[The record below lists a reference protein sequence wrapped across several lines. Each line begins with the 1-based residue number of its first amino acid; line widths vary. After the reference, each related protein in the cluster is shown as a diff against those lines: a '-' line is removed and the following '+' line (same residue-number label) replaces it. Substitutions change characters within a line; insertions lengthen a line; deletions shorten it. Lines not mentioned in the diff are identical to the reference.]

1 MANRAKGTGTIIHD
15 RKRNRWIFQF
25 WQTMSDGKKHRRA
38 VAAKTRAALE
48 QRIAKLDIT
57 VAPDITL
64 REWMQKWLA
73 VYVDNVVKDNTIVY
87 YRRMLAYVPVE
98 MQKRPLATLT
108 PLMCQSM
115 LMDLLDHGR
124 QNGGPLSTS
133 TVRSIRSTLITCLD
147 SAKEAELLKTNPVKA
162 TKPPRLIRKE
172 KVFLSPEQAQ
182 RLLAIAEKGSY
193 YVDKTTADSGQLYL
207 LRCYAVLIRLALVTG
222 MRRGEL
228 LGLTWPCIGTDTISI
243 RYQEQYSSNKGY
255 YLGTPK
261 TRTSIR
267 TISLDHST
275 MKLLNDWRYYQRA
288 YAEQL
293 GNQFQNPHRLVLTNA
308 FGTFVHPDNFRCRH
322 WAAMCRAADLPK
334 GCTLHS
340 LRHTAATLMLQAGVD
355 IKTCA
360 QCLGHANATMLL
372 KVYAHVL
379 NENDAKAADKL
390 ADLVTSPKNKKSPG
404 CAATP
409 PDDSNRDNNV

>member
-1 MANRAKGTGTIIHD
+1 MAKRANGTGSIIHD
-15 RKRNRWIFQF
+15 KRRNRWVYQYQQLDIHGQ
-25 WQTMSDGKKHRRA
+25 KHRRA
-38 VAAKTRAALE
+38 ITAKTRAALE

-193 YVDKTTADSGQLYL
+193 YVDKTTADPGQLYL

-275 MKLLNDWRYYQRA
+275 MKVLNDWRYYQRA

-360 QCLGHANATMLL
+360 QRLGHANATMLL

-390 ADLVTSPKNKKSPG
+390 ADLVTGPNNQKSD
-404 CAATP
+404 CAGTQS
-409 PDDSNRDNNV
+409 DK

>member
-15 RKRNRWIFQF
+15 RKRSRWIFQY
-25 WQTMSDGKKHRRA
+25 WQVMADGKKHRRA
-38 VAAKTRAALE
+38 LSAKTRAALE

-64 REWMQKWLA
+64 REWIQKWLA

-87 YRRMLAYVPVE
+87 YRRMLAYVPKG

-124 QNGGPLSTS
+124 QNGRPLSTS

-147 SAKEAELLKTNPVKA
+147 SARDAGLLKNNPAKA

-172 KVFLSPEQAQ
+172 KVFLSPAQAQ

-193 YVDKTTADSGQLYL
+193 YVDKTTADPGQLYL

-228 LGLTWPCIGTDTISI
+228 LGLTWPCVGTDTISI
-243 RYQEQYSSNKGY
+243 RYQEQYSPKKGY

-261 TRTSIR
+261 TQTSIR
-267 TISLDHST
+267 TISLDCT
-275 MKLLNDWRYYQRA
+275 TLKVLNDWRYYQQA

-293 GNQFQNPHRLVLTNA
+293 GNQFQNPNRLVLTNA

-322 WAAMCRAADLPK
+322 WAAMCKAADLPT

-360 QCLGHANATMLL
+360 QRLGHANATMLL

-379 NENDAKAADKL
+379 SENDAKAADTL
-390 ADLVTSPKNKKSPG
+390 AGLITNSGNKKSD
-404 CAATP
+404 CAATQSDS
-409 PDDSNRDNNV
+409 DDSD

>member
-15 RKRNRWIFQF
+15 RKRSRWIFQY
-25 WQTMSDGKKHRRA
+25 WQVMADGKKHRRA
-38 VAAKTRAALE
+38 LSAKTRAALE

-64 REWMQKWLA
+64 REWIQKWLA

-87 YRRMLAYVPVE
+87 YRRMLAYVPKG

-124 QNGGPLSTS
+124 QNGRPLSTS

-147 SAKEAELLKTNPVKA
+147 SARDAGLLKNNPAKV

-172 KVFLSPEQAQ
+172 KVFLSPAQAQ

-193 YVDKTTADSGQLYL
+193 YVDKTTADPGQLYL

-228 LGLTWPCIGTDTISI
+228 LGLTWPCVGTDTISI
-243 RYQEQYSSNKGY
+243 RYQEQYSPKKGY

-261 TRTSIR
+261 TQTSIR
-267 TISLDHST
+267 TISLDCT
-275 MKLLNDWRYYQRA
+275 TLKVLNDWRYYQQA

-293 GNQFQNPHRLVLTNA
+293 GNQFRNPNRLVLTNA

-322 WAAMCRAADLPK
+322 WAAMCKAADLPT

-360 QCLGHANATMLL
+360 QRLGHANATMLL

-379 NENDAKAADKL
+379 SENDAKAADTL
-390 ADLVTSPKNKKSPG
+390 AGLITNSGNKKSD
-404 CAATP
+404 CAATQSDS
-409 PDDSNRDNNV
+409 DDSD

>member
-64 REWMQKWLA
+64 REWIQKWLA
-73 VYVDNVVKDNTIVY
+73 VYVDNVVKDNTIDY

-147 SAKEAELLKTNPVKA
+147 SAKDAGLLKTNPVKA

-172 KVFLSPEQAQ
+172 KVFLSPAQAQ
-182 RLLAIAEKGSY
+182 RLLAVAEKGTY
-193 YVDKTTADSGQLYL
+193 YIDKTTADPGQLYL

-228 LGLTWPCIGTDTISI
+228 LGLTWPCVGTDTLSI

-261 TRTSIR
+261 TQTSIR
-267 TISLDHST
+267 TISLDHTT
-275 MKLLNDWRYYQRA
+275 MQVLNDWRHYQQA
-288 YAEQL
+288 YASLL
-293 GNQFQNPHRLVLTNA
+293 GNQFRNPNRLVLTNA
-308 FGTFVHPDNFRCRH
+308 FGAFVHPDNFRCRH
-322 WAAMCRAADLPK
+322 WAAMCKAADLPT

-360 QCLGHANATMLL
+360 QRLGHANATMLL

-379 NENDAKAADKL
+379 SENDAKAADTL
-390 ADLVTSPKNKKSPG
+390 AGLITNSGNKKSD
-404 CAATP
+404 CAATQSDS
-409 PDDSNRDNNV
+409 DDSD

>member
-1 MANRAKGTGTIIHD
+1 MAKRANGTGSIIHD
-15 RKRNRWIFQF
+15 KRRNRWVYQYQQLDIHGQ
-25 WQTMSDGKKHRRA
+25 KHRRA
-38 VAAKTRAALE
+38 ITAKTRAALE

-64 REWMQKWLA
+64 REWIQKWLA
-73 VYVDNVVKDNTIVY
+73 VYVDNVVKDNTIDY

-147 SAKEAELLKTNPVKA
+147 SAREAGLIKNNPAKA

-172 KVFLSPEQAQ
+172 KVFLSPAQAQ
-182 RLLAIAEKGSY
+182 RLLAVAEKGSY
-193 YVDKTTADSGQLYL
+193 YVDKTTADPGQLYL
-207 LRCYAVLIRLALVTG
+207 LRCYAVLVRLALVTG

-228 LGLTWPCIGTDTISI
+228 LGLTWPCVGTDTISI
-243 RYQEQYSSNKGY
+243 RHQEQYSPKKGY

-261 TRTSIR
+261 TQTSIR
-267 TISLDHST
+267 TISLDHTT
-275 MKLLNDWRYYQRA
+275 MQVLNDWHQYQKA
-288 YAEQL
+288 YAKLL
-293 GNQFQNPHRLVLTNA
+293 GNQFRNPNRLVLTNA
-308 FGTFVHPDNFRCRH
+308 FGAFVHPDNFRCRH
-322 WAAMCRAADLPK
+322 WAAMCKAADLPK

-360 QCLGHANATMLL
+360 QRLGHANATMLL

-379 NENDAKAADKL
+379 SENDAKAADTL
-390 ADLVTSPKNKKSPG
+390 AGLITNSGNKKSD
-404 CAATP
+404 CAATQSDS
-409 PDDSNRDNNV
+409 DDSD

>member
-15 RKRNRWIFQF
+15 RKRSRWIFQY
-25 WQTMSDGKKHRRA
+25 WQVMADGKKHRRA
-38 VAAKTRAALE
+38 LSAKTRAALE

-64 REWMQKWLA
+64 GEWIQKWLA
-73 VYVDNVVKDNTIVY
+73 VYVDNVVKDNTIDY

-147 SAKEAELLKTNPVKA
+147 AAKEAGLIKNNPAKA

-172 KVFLSPEQAQ
+172 KVFLSPAQAQ
-182 RLLAIAEKGSY
+182 RLLAVAEKGSY
-193 YVDKTTADSGQLYL
+193 YVDKTTADPGQLYL
-207 LRCYAVLIRLALVTG
+207 LKCYAVLIRLALVTG

-228 LGLTWPCIGTDTISI
+228 LGLTWPCVETDTLSI
-243 RYQEQYSSNKGY
+243 RYQEQYSPNKGY

-261 TRTSIR
+261 TQTSIR
-267 TISLDHST
+267 TISLDHTT
-275 MKLLNDWRYYQRA
+275 MQVLNDWHHYQIA
-288 YAEQL
+288 YASLL

-322 WAAMCRAADLPK
+322 WAAMCKAADLPK

-340 LRHTAATLMLQAGVD
+340 LRHTAATSMLQAGVD

-360 QCLGHANATMLL
+360 QRLGHSNATMLL

-379 NENDAKAADKL
+379 SENDAKAADTL
-390 ADLVTSPKNKKSPG
+390 AGLITGPDNKKSD
-404 CAATP
+404 CAGTQS
-409 PDDSNRDNNV
+409 DFGDSD

>member
-1 MANRAKGTGTIIHD
+1 MAKRANGTGSIIHD
-15 RKRNRWIFQF
+15 KRRNRWVYQYQQLDIHGQ
-25 WQTMSDGKKHRRA
+25 KHRRA
-38 VAAKTRAALE
+38 IVAKTRATLE

-64 REWMQKWLA
+64 REWIQKWLA
-73 VYVDNVVKDNTIVY
+73 VYVDNVVKDNTIDY

-124 QNGGPLSTS
+124 QNDGPLSTS

-147 SAKEAELLKTNPVKA
+147 AAKDAGLIKNNPAKA

-172 KVFLSPEQAQ
+172 KVFLSPAQAQ
-182 RLLAIAEKGSY
+182 RLLAVAEKGSY
-193 YVDKTTADSGQLYL
+193 YIDKTTADPGQLYL
-207 LRCYAVLIRLALVTG
+207 LQCYAVLIRLALVTG

-228 LGLTWPCIGTDTISI
+228 LGLTWPCVGTDTLSI
-243 RYQEQYSSNKGY
+243 RYQEQYSADKGY

-275 MKLLNDWRYYQRA
+275 MKVLNDWRYYQQA

-293 GNQFQNPHRLVLTNA
+293 GNQFRNPNRLVLTNA

-322 WAAMCRAADLPK
+322 WAAMCKAADLPT

-360 QCLGHANATMLL
+360 QRLGHANATMLL

-379 NENDAKAADKL
+379 SENDAKAADTL
-390 ADLVTSPKNKKSPG
+390 AGLITDSGNKKSD
-404 CAATP
+404 CAATQS
-409 PDDSNRDNNV
+409 DKWNND

>member
-1 MANRAKGTGTIIHD
+1 MAKRANGTGSIIHD
-15 RKRNRWIFQF
+15 KRRNRWVYQYQQLDIHGQ
-25 WQTMSDGKKHRRA
+25 KHRRA
-38 VAAKTRAALE
+38 ITAKTRATLE

-64 REWMQKWLA
+64 REWIQKWLA

-87 YRRMLAYVPVE
+87 YRRMLAYIPTG

-172 KVFLSPEQAQ
+172 KVFLSPAQAQ
-182 RLLAIAEKGSY
+182 RLLAVAEKGSY
-193 YVDKTTADSGQLYL
+193 YVDKTTADPGQLYL
-207 LRCYAVLIRLALVTG
+207 LRCYAVLVRLALVTG

-228 LGLTWPCIGTDTISI
+228 LGLTWPCVGTDTLSI
-243 RYQEQYSSNKGY
+243 RYQEQYSSDKGY

-261 TRTSIR
+261 TQTSIR
-267 TISLDHST
+267 TISLDYMT
-275 MKLLNDWRYYQRA
+275 MKVLNDWHQYQKA
-288 YAEQL
+288 YASML
-293 GNQFQNPHRLVLTNA
+293 GNQFRNPNRLVLTNA

-360 QCLGHANATMLL
+360 QRLGHANATMLL

-379 NENDAKAADKL
+379 SENDAKAADTL
-390 ADLVTSPKNKKSPG
+390 AGLITNSGNKKSD
-404 CAATP
+404 CAATQSDS
-409 PDDSNRDNNV
+409 DDSD

>member
-15 RKRNRWIFQF
+15 RKRSRWIFQY
-25 WQTMSDGKKHRRA
+25 WQVMADGKKHRRA
-38 VAAKTRAALE
+38 LSAKTRAALE

-57 VAPDITL
+57 VDPNITL
-64 REWMQKWLA
+64 GEWIQKWLA

-87 YRRMLAYVPVE
+87 YRRMLAYIPTE

-124 QNGGPLSTS
+124 QNGGPLATS

-147 SAKEAELLKTNPVKA
+147 SARDAGFLKNNPAKA

-172 KVFLSPEQAQ
+172 KVFLSPAQAQ
-182 RLLAIAEKGSY
+182 RLLAVAEKGTY
-193 YVDKTTADSGQLYL
+193 YIDKTTADPGQLYL

-243 RYQEQYSSNKGY
+243 RYQEQYSPNKGY

-261 TRTSIR
+261 TQTSIR
-267 TISLDHST
+267 TISLDYTT
-275 MKLLNDWRYYQRA
+275 MQVLNGWHNYQKA
-288 YAEQL
+288 YASML
-293 GNQFQNPHRLVLTNA
+293 GNQFQNPNRLVLTNA

-322 WAAMCRAADLPK
+322 WAAMCKAADLPK

-360 QCLGHANATMLL
+360 QRLGHANATMLL

-379 NENDAKAADKL
+379 DENDAKAANKL
-390 ADLVTSPKNKKSPG
+390 ADLVTGPKNKKSD
-404 CAATP
+404 CAGTQS
-409 PDDSNRDNNV
+409 DK

>member
-15 RKRNRWIFQF
+15 KKRNRWIFQF

-38 VAAKTRAALE
+38 IAAKTRATLE

-64 REWMQKWLA
+64 REWIQKWLA

-87 YRRMLAYVPVE
+87 YRRMLAYVPKG

-147 SAKEAELLKTNPVKA
+147 AAKEAGLLTTNPAKA

-172 KVFLSPEQAQ
+172 KVFLSPAQAQ
-182 RLLAIAEKGSY
+182 RLLAVAEKGKY
-193 YVDKTTADSGQLYL
+193 YINKTTADPGQLYL

-228 LGLTWPCIGTDTISI
+228 LGLTWPCVGTDTISI
-243 RYQEQYSSNKGY
+243 RYQEQYIPNKGY

-261 TRTSIR
+261 TQTSIR
-267 TISLDHST
+267 TISLDHTT
-275 MKLLNDWRYYQRA
+275 MQVLNDWHQYQKA
-288 YAEQL
+288 YASLL
-293 GNQFQNPHRLVLTNA
+293 GNQFRNPNRLVLTNA

-360 QCLGHANATMLL
+360 QRLGHANATMLL

-379 NENDAKAADKL
+379 SENDAKAADTL
-390 ADLVTSPKNKKSPG
+390 AGLITGPDNKKSD
-404 CAATP
+404 CAGTQS
-409 PDDSNRDNNV
+409 DK

>member
-1 MANRAKGTGTIIHD
+1 
-15 RKRNRWIFQF
+15 
-25 WQTMSDGKKHRRA
+25 MSDGKKHRRA
-38 VAAKTRAALE
+38 IAAKTRAALE

-64 REWMQKWLA
+64 REWIQKWMA
-73 VYVDNVVKDNTIVY
+73 VYVDNVVKDNTIDY

-147 SAKEAELLKTNPVKA
+147 SARDAGFLKNNPAKA

-172 KVFLSPEQAQ
+172 KVFLSPAQAQ

-193 YVDKTTADSGQLYL
+193 YVDKTTADPGQLYL

-228 LGLTWPCIGTDTISI
+228 LGLTWPCVGTDTISI
-243 RYQEQYSSNKGY
+243 RYQEQYSPKKGY

-261 TRTSIR
+261 TQTSIR
-267 TISLDHST
+267 TISLDCT
-275 MKLLNDWRYYQRA
+275 TLKVLNDWRYYQQA

-293 GNQFQNPHRLVLTNA
+293 GNQFQNPNRLVLTNA

-322 WAAMCRAADLPK
+322 WAAMCKAADLPT

-360 QCLGHANATMLL
+360 QRLGHANATMLL

-379 NENDAKAADKL
+379 SENDAKAADTL
-390 ADLVTSPKNKKSPG
+390 AGLITNSGNKKSD
-404 CAATP
+404 CAATQSDS
-409 PDDSNRDNNV
+409 DDSD

>member
-15 RKRNRWIFQF
+15 KKRNRWIFQF

-38 VAAKTRAALE
+38 IAAKTRATLE

-64 REWMQKWLA
+64 GEWIQKWLA

-87 YRRMLAYVPVE
+87 YRRMLAYVPKG
-98 MQKRPLATLT
+98 MQKRPLAALT

-115 LMDLLDHGR
+115 LMDLLEHGR

-147 SAKEAELLKTNPVKA
+147 AAKDAGLIKNNPAKA

-172 KVFLSPEQAQ
+172 KVFLSPAQAQ
-182 RLLAIAEKGSY
+182 RLLAVAEKGSY
-193 YVDKTTADSGQLYL
+193 YVDKTTADPGQLYL
-207 LRCYAVLIRLALVTG
+207 LQCYAVLIRLALVTG

-228 LGLTWPCIGTDTISI
+228 LGLTWPCVGTDTISI
-243 RYQEQYSSNKGY
+243 RYQEQYSADKGY

-267 TISLDHST
+267 TISVDHST
-275 MKLLNDWRYYQRA
+275 MKVLNDWHHYQKA
-288 YAEQL
+288 YASML
-293 GNQFQNPHRLVLTNA
+293 GNQFRNPNRLVLTNA

-322 WAAMCRAADLPK
+322 WAAMCKAADMPK

-360 QCLGHANATMLL
+360 QRLGHANATMLL

-390 ADLVTSPKNKKSPG
+390 ADLVTSPKNKKSD
-404 CAATP
+404 CAGTQS
-409 PDDSNRDNNV
+409 DK

>member
-15 RKRNRWIFQF
+15 RKRSRWIFQY
-25 WQTMSDGKKHRRA
+25 WQVMADGKKHRRA
-38 VAAKTRAALE
+38 LSAKTRAALE
-48 QRIAKLDIT
+48 QRIARLDIT
-57 VAPDITL
+57 VAPDSTL
-64 REWMQKWLA
+64 GEWIQKWLA

-87 YRRMLAYVPVE
+87 YRRMLAYVPKG

-147 SAKEAELLKTNPVKA
+147 AAKEAGLLTTNPAKA

-172 KVFLSPEQAQ
+172 KVFLSPAQAQ
-182 RLLAIAEKGSY
+182 RLLAVAEKGTY
-193 YVDKTTADSGQLYL
+193 YIDKTTADPGQLYL

-228 LGLTWPCIGTDTISI
+228 LGLTWPCVGTDTLSI
-243 RYQEQYSSNKGY
+243 RYQEQYSPDKGY

-261 TRTSIR
+261 TQTSIR
-267 TISLDHST
+267 TISLDYMT
-275 MKLLNDWRYYQRA
+275 MQVFNDWHQYQKA
-288 YAEQL
+288 YASLL
-293 GNQFQNPHRLVLTNA
+293 GNQFRNPNRLVLTNA

-322 WAAMCRAADLPK
+322 WAAMCKAADLPK

-360 QCLGHANATMLL
+360 QRLGHANATMLL

-379 NENDAKAADKL
+379 SENDAKAADTPARL
-390 ADLVTSPKNKKSPG
+390 ITNSGNKKSD
-404 CAATP
+404 CAATQSDS
-409 PDDSNRDNNV
+409 DDSD

>member
-1 MANRAKGTGTIIHD
+1 
-15 RKRNRWIFQF
+15 
-25 WQTMSDGKKHRRA
+25 
-38 VAAKTRAALE
+38 
-48 QRIAKLDIT
+48 
-57 VAPDITL
+57 
-64 REWMQKWLA
+64 
-73 VYVDNVVKDNTIVY
+73 
-87 YRRMLAYVPVE
+87 

-147 SAKEAELLKTNPVKA
+147 SAREAGLIKNNPAKA

-172 KVFLSPEQAQ
+172 KVFLSPAQAQ
-182 RLLAIAEKGSY
+182 RLLAVAEKGSY
-193 YVDKTTADSGQLYL
+193 YVDKTTADPGQLYL
-207 LRCYAVLIRLALVTG
+207 LRCYAVLVRLALVTG

-228 LGLTWPCIGTDTISI
+228 LGLTWPCVGTDTISI
-243 RYQEQYSSNKGY
+243 RHQEQYSPKKGY

-261 TRTSIR
+261 TQTSIR
-267 TISLDHST
+267 TISLDHTT
-275 MKLLNDWRYYQRA
+275 MQVLNDWHQYQKA
-288 YAEQL
+288 YAKLL
-293 GNQFQNPHRLVLTNA
+293 GNQFRNPNRLVLTNA
-308 FGTFVHPDNFRCRH
+308 FGAFVHPDNFRCRH
-322 WAAMCRAADLPK
+322 WAAMCKAADLPK

-360 QCLGHANATMLL
+360 QRLGHANATMLL

-379 NENDAKAADKL
+379 SENDAKAADTL
-390 ADLVTSPKNKKSPG
+390 AGLITNSGNKKSD
-404 CAATP
+404 CAATQSDS
-409 PDDSNRDNNV
+409 DDSD

>member
-1 MANRAKGTGTIIHD
+1 MANRTKGTGTIIHD
-15 RKRNRWIFQF
+15 KKRNRWIFQF
-25 WQTMSDGKKHRRA
+25 WQTLSDGKKHRRA
-38 VAAKTRAALE
+38 IAAKTRAALE

-64 REWMQKWLA
+64 REWIQKWMA
-73 VYVDNVVKDNTIVY
+73 VYVDNVVKDNTIDY

-147 SAKEAELLKTNPVKA
+147 SAKDAGLLKTNPVKA

-172 KVFLSPEQAQ
+172 KVFLSPAQAQ

-193 YVDKTTADSGQLYL
+193 YVDKTTADPGQLYL

-228 LGLTWPCIGTDTISI
+228 LGLTWPCVGTDTISI
-243 RYQEQYSSNKGY
+243 RYQEQYSPKKGY

-261 TRTSIR
+261 TQTSIR
-267 TISLDHST
+267 TISLDCT
-275 MKLLNDWRYYQRA
+275 TLKVLNDWRYYQQA

-293 GNQFQNPHRLVLTNA
+293 GNQFQNPNRLVLTNA

-322 WAAMCRAADLPK
+322 WAAMCKAADLPT

-360 QCLGHANATMLL
+360 QRLGHANATMLL

-379 NENDAKAADKL
+379 SENDAKAADTL
-390 ADLVTSPKNKKSPG
+390 AGLITNSGNKKSD
-404 CAATP
+404 CAATQSDS
-409 PDDSNRDNNV
+409 DDSD

>member
-1 MANRAKGTGTIIHD
+1 MAKRANGTGSIIHD
-15 RKRNRWIFQF
+15 KRRNRWVYQYQQLDIHGQ
-25 WQTMSDGKKHRRA
+25 KHRRA
-38 VAAKTRAALE
+38 ITAKTRAALE

-57 VAPDITL
+57 VDPDITL
-64 REWMQKWLA
+64 GEWIQKWLA

-87 YRRMLAYVPVE
+87 YRRMLAYIPTE

-147 SAKEAELLKTNPVKA
+147 SAKDASLLKTNPVKA
-162 TKPPRLIRKE
+162 TKPPRLIRRE
-172 KVFLSPEQAQ
+172 KVFLSPAQAQ
-182 RLLAIAEKGSY
+182 RLLAVAEKGIY
-193 YVDKTTADSGQLYL
+193 YIDKTTADPGQLYL

-243 RYQEQYSSNKGY
+243 RYQEQYSPNKGY

-261 TRTSIR
+261 TQTSIR
-267 TISLDHST
+267 TISLDYMT
-275 MKLLNDWRYYQRA
+275 MQVLNDWHHYQKA
-288 YAEQL
+288 YASLL
-293 GNQFQNPHRLVLTNA
+293 GNQFRNPNRLVLTNA

-322 WAAMCRAADLPK
+322 WAAMCKAADLPK

-360 QCLGHANATMLL
+360 QRLGHANATMLL

-379 NENDAKAADKL
+379 SENDAKAADTL
-390 ADLVTSPKNKKSPG
+390 AGLITNSGNKKSD
-404 CAATP
+404 CAATQSDS
-409 PDDSNRDNNV
+409 DDSD

>member
-1 MANRAKGTGTIIHD
+1 MAKRANGTGSIIHD
-15 RKRNRWIFQF
+15 KRRNRWLYQYQQLDIHGQ
-25 WQTMSDGKKHRRA
+25 KHRRA
-38 VAAKTRAALE
+38 ITAKTRAALE

-64 REWMQKWLA
+64 GEWIQKWLA

-87 YRRMLAYVPVE
+87 YRRMLAYIPTE

-147 SAKEAELLKTNPVKA
+147 SAREAGLIKNNPAKA

-172 KVFLSPEQAQ
+172 KVFLSPAQAQ
-182 RLLAIAEKGSY
+182 RLLAVAEKGTY
-193 YVDKTTADSGQLYL
+193 YIDKTTADPGQLYL
-207 LRCYAVLIRLALVTG
+207 LKCYAVLIRLALVTG

-275 MKLLNDWRYYQRA
+275 MKVLNDWRYYQQA

-293 GNQFQNPHRLVLTNA
+293 GNQFRNLNRLVLTNA

-322 WAAMCRAADLPK
+322 WAAMCKAADLPK

-360 QCLGHANATMLL
+360 QRLGHANATMLL

-379 NENDAKAADKL
+379 SENDAKAADTL
-390 ADLVTSPKNKKSPG
+390 AGLITNSGNKKSD
-404 CAATP
+404 CAATQSDS
-409 PDDSNRDNNV
+409 DDSD

>member
-1 MANRAKGTGTIIHD
+1 
-15 RKRNRWIFQF
+15 
-25 WQTMSDGKKHRRA
+25 
-38 VAAKTRAALE
+38 
-48 QRIAKLDIT
+48 
-57 VAPDITL
+57 
-64 REWMQKWLA
+64 
-73 VYVDNVVKDNTIVY
+73 
-87 YRRMLAYVPVE
+87 MLAYVPVE
-98 MQKRPLATLT
+98 MQKRPLAKLT

-115 LMDLLDHGR
+115 LMDLLEHGR

-147 SAKEAELLKTNPVKA
+147 SARDAGLIKNNPVKA

-172 KVFLSPEQAQ
+172 KVFLSPAQAQ
-182 RLLAIAEKGSY
+182 RLLAVAEKGSY
-193 YVDKTTADSGQLYL
+193 YVDKTTADPGQLYL

-228 LGLTWPCIGTDTISI
+228 LGLTWPCVGTDTISI
-243 RYQEQYSSNKGY
+243 RYQEQYSPKKGY

-261 TRTSIR
+261 TQTSIR
-267 TISLDHST
+267 TIRLDCT
-275 MKLLNDWRYYQRA
+275 TLKVLNDWRYYQQA

-293 GNQFQNPHRLVLTNA
+293 GNQFQNPHQLVLTNA
-308 FGTFVHPDNFRCRH
+308 FGAFVHPDNFRCRH
-322 WAAMCRAADLPK
+322 WAAMCKAADLPK

-360 QCLGHANATMLL
+360 QRLGHANATMLL

-379 NENDAKAADKL
+379 SENDAKAADTL
-390 ADLVTSPKNKKSPG
+390 AGLITDSGNKKSD
-404 CAATP
+404 CAATQS
-409 PDDSNRDNNV
+409 DKWNND

>member
-64 REWMQKWLA
+64 REWIQKWLA
-73 VYVDNVVKDNTIVY
+73 VYVDNVVKDNTIDY

-147 SAKEAELLKTNPVKA
+147 SAKDAGLLKTNPVKA

-172 KVFLSPEQAQ
+172 KVFLYPAQAQ

-193 YVDKTTADSGQLYL
+193 YVDKTTADPGQLYL

-228 LGLTWPCIGTDTISI
+228 LGLTWPCVGTDTISI
-243 RYQEQYSSNKGY
+243 RYQEQYSPKKGY

-261 TRTSIR
+261 TQTSIR
-267 TISLDHST
+267 TISLDCT
-275 MKLLNDWRYYQRA
+275 TLKVLNDWRYYQQA

-293 GNQFQNPHRLVLTNA
+293 GNQFQNPNRLVLTNA

-322 WAAMCRAADLPK
+322 WAAMCKAADLPT

-360 QCLGHANATMLL
+360 QRLGHANATMLL

-379 NENDAKAADKL
+379 SENDAKAADTL
-390 ADLVTSPKNKKSPG
+390 AGLITNSGNKKSD
-404 CAATP
+404 CAATQSDS
-409 PDDSNRDNNV
+409 DDSD

>member
-1 MANRAKGTGTIIHD
+1 MANRTKGTGTIIHD
-15 RKRNRWIFQF
+15 KKRNRWIFQF

-38 VAAKTRAALE
+38 IAAKTRAALE

-64 REWMQKWLA
+64 REWIQKWMA
-73 VYVDNVVKDNTIVY
+73 VYVDNVVKDNTIDY

-147 SAKEAELLKTNPVKA
+147 SAKDAGLLKTNPVKA

-172 KVFLSPEQAQ
+172 KVFLSPAQAQ

-193 YVDKTTADSGQLYL
+193 YVDKTTADPGQLYL

-228 LGLTWPCIGTDTISI
+228 LGLTWPCVGTDTISI
-243 RYQEQYSSNKGY
+243 RYQEQYSPKKGY

-261 TRTSIR
+261 TQTSIR
-267 TISLDHST
+267 TISLDCT
-275 MKLLNDWRYYQRA
+275 TLKVLNDWRYYQQA

-293 GNQFQNPHRLVLTNA
+293 GNQFQNPNRLVLTNA

-322 WAAMCRAADLPK
+322 WAAMCKAADLPT

-360 QCLGHANATMLL
+360 QRLGHANATMLL

-379 NENDAKAADKL
+379 SENDAKAADTL
-390 ADLVTSPKNKKSPG
+390 AGLITNSGNKKSD
-404 CAATP
+404 CAATQSDS
-409 PDDSNRDNNV
+409 DDSD

>member
-15 RKRNRWIFQF
+15 RKRSRWIFQY
-25 WQTMSDGKKHRRA
+25 WQVMADGKKHRRA
-38 VAAKTRAALE
+38 LSAKTRAALE

-64 REWMQKWLA
+64 REWIQKWLA
-73 VYVDNVVKDNTIVY
+73 VYVDNVVKDNTINY

-98 MQKRPLATLT
+98 MQKRPLAKLT

-147 SAKEAELLKTNPVKA
+147 SAKDAGLLKTNPVKA

-172 KVFLSPEQAQ
+172 KVFLSPAQAQ
-182 RLLAIAEKGSY
+182 RLLAVAEKGSY
-193 YVDKTTADSGQLYL
+193 YVDKTTADPGQLYL
-207 LRCYAVLIRLALVTG
+207 LRCYAVLVRLALVTG

-228 LGLTWPCIGTDTISI
+228 LGLTWPCVGTDTLSI
-243 RYQEQYSSNKGY
+243 RYQEQYSADKGY

-267 TISLDHST
+267 TISVDHST
-275 MKLLNDWRYYQRA
+275 MKVLNDWHHYQKA
-288 YAEQL
+288 YASML
-293 GNQFQNPHRLVLTNA
+293 GNQFRNPNRLVLTNA

-322 WAAMCRAADLPK
+322 WAAMCKAADLPT

-360 QCLGHANATMLL
+360 QRLGHANATMLL

-379 NENDAKAADKL
+379 SENDAKAADTL
-390 ADLVTSPKNKKSPG
+390 AGLITDSGNKKSD
-404 CAATP
+404 CAATQS
-409 PDDSNRDNNV
+409 DKWNND

>member
-1 MANRAKGTGTIIHD
+1 MANRTKGTGTIIHD
-15 RKRNRWIFQF
+15 KKRNRWIFQF

-38 VAAKTRAALE
+38 IAAKTRAALE

-64 REWMQKWLA
+64 REWIQKWMA
-73 VYVDNVVKDNTIVY
+73 VYVDNVVKDNTIDY

-147 SAKEAELLKTNPVKA
+147 SARDAGFLKNNPAKA
-162 TKPPRLIRKE
+162 TQPPRLIRKE
-172 KVFLSPEQAQ
+172 KVFLSPAQAQ

-193 YVDKTTADSGQLYL
+193 YVDKTTADPGQLYL

-228 LGLTWPCIGTDTISI
+228 LGLTWPCVGTDTISI
-243 RYQEQYSSNKGY
+243 RYQEQYSSKKGY

-261 TRTSIR
+261 TQTSIR
-267 TISLDHST
+267 TISLDCT
-275 MKLLNDWRYYQRA
+275 TLKVLNDWRYYQQA

-293 GNQFQNPHRLVLTNA
+293 GNQFQNPNRLVLTNA

-322 WAAMCRAADLPK
+322 WAAMCKAADLPT

-360 QCLGHANATMLL
+360 QRLGHANATMLL

-379 NENDAKAADKL
+379 SENDAKAADTL
-390 ADLVTSPKNKKSPG
+390 AGLITNSGNKKSD
-404 CAATP
+404 CAATQSDS
-409 PDDSNRDNNV
+409 DDSD

>member
-15 RKRNRWIFQF
+15 RKRSRWIFQY
-25 WQTMSDGKKHRRA
+25 WQVIADGKKHRRA
-38 VAAKTRAALE
+38 LSAKTRAALE

-57 VAPDITL
+57 VAPDIML
-64 REWMQKWLA
+64 REWIQKWLA
-73 VYVDNVVKDNTIVY
+73 VYVDNVVKDNTIDY

-147 SAKEAELLKTNPVKA
+147 AAKEAGLIKNNPAKA

-172 KVFLSPEQAQ
+172 KVFLSPAQAQ
-182 RLLAIAEKGSY
+182 RLLAVAEKGTY
-193 YVDKTTADSGQLYL
+193 YIDKTTADPGQLYL

-228 LGLTWPCIGTDTISI
+228 LGLTWPCVGTDTISI

-261 TRTSIR
+261 TQTSIR
-267 TISLDHST
+267 TISLDYTT
-275 MKLLNDWRYYQRA
+275 MQVLNDWHHYQIA
-288 YAEQL
+288 YASLL

-322 WAAMCRAADLPK
+322 WAAMCKAADLPK

-360 QCLGHANATMLL
+360 QRLGHSNATMLL

-379 NENDAKAADKL
+379 SENDAKAADTL
-390 ADLVTSPKNKKSPG
+390 AELITSPGNKKSD
-404 CAATP
+404 CAGTQS
-409 PDDSNRDNNV
+409 DKWNND

>member
-1 MANRAKGTGTIIHD
+1 MATRAKGTGTIIHD
-15 RKRNRWIFQF
+15 RKRSRWIFQY
-25 WQTMSDGKKHRRA
+25 WQVMADGKKHRRA
-38 VAAKTRAALE
+38 LSAKTRAALE

-64 REWMQKWLA
+64 REWIQKWLA

-87 YRRMLAYVPVE
+87 YRRMLAYVPKG

-124 QNGGPLSTS
+124 QNGRPLSTS

-147 SAKEAELLKTNPVKA
+147 SARDAGLLKNNPAKA

-172 KVFLSPEQAQ
+172 KVFLSPAQAQ

-193 YVDKTTADSGQLYL
+193 YVDKTTADPGQLYL

-228 LGLTWPCIGTDTISI
+228 LGLTWPCVGTDTISI
-243 RYQEQYSSNKGY
+243 RYQEQYSPKKGY

-261 TRTSIR
+261 TQTSIR
-267 TISLDHST
+267 TISLDCT
-275 MKLLNDWRYYQRA
+275 TLKVLNDWRYYQQA

-293 GNQFQNPHRLVLTNA
+293 GNQFQNPNRLVLTNA

-322 WAAMCRAADLPK
+322 WAAMCKAADLPT

-360 QCLGHANATMLL
+360 QRLGHANATMLL

-379 NENDAKAADKL
+379 SENDAKAADTL
-390 ADLVTSPKNKKSPG
+390 AGLITNSGNKKSD
-404 CAATP
+404 CAATQSDS
-409 PDDSNRDNNV
+409 DDSD

>member
-15 RKRNRWIFQF
+15 RKRSRWIFQY
-25 WQTMSDGKKHRRA
+25 WQVMADGKKHRRA
-38 VAAKTRAALE
+38 LSAKTRAALE
-48 QRIAKLDIT
+48 QRIARLDIT
-57 VAPDITL
+57 VAPDSTL
-64 REWMQKWLA
+64 GEWIQKWLA

-87 YRRMLAYVPVE
+87 YRRMLAYVPKG

-108 PLMCQSM
+108 SLMCQSM

-147 SAKEAELLKTNPVKA
+147 AAKEAGLLTTNPAKA

-172 KVFLSPEQAQ
+172 KVFLSPAQAQ
-182 RLLAIAEKGSY
+182 RLLAVAEKGTY
-193 YVDKTTADSGQLYL
+193 YIDKTTADPGQLYL

-228 LGLTWPCIGTDTISI
+228 LGLTWPCVGTDTLSI
-243 RYQEQYSSNKGY
+243 RYQEQYSPDKGY

-261 TRTSIR
+261 TQTSIR
-267 TISLDHST
+267 TISLDYMT
-275 MKLLNDWRYYQRA
+275 MQVFNDWHQYQKA
-288 YAEQL
+288 YASLL
-293 GNQFQNPHRLVLTNA
+293 GNQFRNPNRLVLTNA

-322 WAAMCRAADLPK
+322 WAAMCKAADLPK

-360 QCLGHANATMLL
+360 QRLGHANATMLL

-379 NENDAKAADKL
+379 SENDAKAADTL
-390 ADLVTSPKNKKSPG
+390 ARLITNSGNKKSD
-404 CAATP
+404 CAATQSDS
-409 PDDSNRDNNV
+409 DDSD

>member
-15 RKRNRWIFQF
+15 KKRNRWIFQF

-38 VAAKTRAALE
+38 IAAKTRATLE

-64 REWMQKWLA
+64 REWIQKWLA
-73 VYVDNVVKDNTIVY
+73 VYVDNVVKDNTVVY
-87 YRRMLAYVPVE
+87 YRRMLAYIPTG

-172 KVFLSPEQAQ
+172 KVFLSPAQAQ
-182 RLLAIAEKGSY
+182 RLLAVAEKGTY
-193 YVDKTTADSGQLYL
+193 YIDKTTADPGQLYL
-207 LRCYAVLIRLALVTG
+207 LKCYAVLIRLALVTG

-228 LGLTWPCIGTDTISI
+228 LGLTWPCVGTDTLSI
-243 RYQEQYSSNKGY
+243 RYQEQYSSKKGY

-267 TISLDHST
+267 TINLDQST
-275 MKLLNDWRYYQRA
+275 MRVLDEWRHYQQA
-288 YAEQL
+288 YADQL
-293 GNQFQNPHRLVLTNA
+293 GNQFWNPNRLVLTNA

-360 QCLGHANATMLL
+360 QRLGHANATMLL

-379 NENDAKAADKL
+379 SENDAKAADTL
-390 ADLVTSPKNKKSPG
+390 AGLITDSGNKKSD
-404 CAATP
+404 CAATQS
-409 PDDSNRDNNV
+409 DKWNND

>member
-15 RKRNRWIFQF
+15 RKRSRWIFQY
-25 WQTMSDGKKHRRA
+25 WQVMADGKKHRRA
-38 VAAKTRAALE
+38 LSAKTRAALE
-48 QRIAKLDIT
+48 QRIARLDIT
-57 VAPDITL
+57 VAPDSTL
-64 REWMQKWLA
+64 GEWIQKWLA

-87 YRRMLAYVPVE
+87 YRRMLAYVPKG
-98 MQKRPLATLT
+98 MLKRPLATLT

-147 SAKEAELLKTNPVKA
+147 AAKEAGLLTTNPAKA

-172 KVFLSPEQAQ
+172 KVFLSPAQAQ
-182 RLLAIAEKGSY
+182 RLLAVAEKGTY
-193 YVDKTTADSGQLYL
+193 YIDKTTADPGQLYL

-228 LGLTWPCIGTDTISI
+228 LGLTWPCVGTDTLSI
-243 RYQEQYSSNKGY
+243 RYQEQYSPDKGY

-261 TRTSIR
+261 TQTSIR
-267 TISLDHST
+267 TISLDYMT
-275 MKLLNDWRYYQRA
+275 MQVFNDWHQYQKA
-288 YAEQL
+288 YASLL
-293 GNQFQNPHRLVLTNA
+293 GNQFRNPNRLVLTNA

-322 WAAMCRAADLPK
+322 WAAMCKAADLPK

-360 QCLGHANATMLL
+360 QRLGHANATMLL

-379 NENDAKAADKL
+379 SENDAKAADTL
-390 ADLVTSPKNKKSPG
+390 ARLITNSGNKKSD
-404 CAATP
+404 CAATQSDS
-409 PDDSNRDNNV
+409 DDSD

>member
-1 MANRAKGTGTIIHD
+1 MANRTKGTGTIIHD
-15 RKRNRWIFQF
+15 KKRNRWIFQF

-38 VAAKTRAALE
+38 IAAKTRAALE

-64 REWMQKWLA
+64 REWIQKWMA
-73 VYVDNVVKDNTIVY
+73 VYVDNVVKDNTIDY
-87 YRRMLAYVPVE
+87 YRRMLAYVPDE
-98 MQKRPLATLT
+98 IKKRPLATLT

-147 SAKEAELLKTNPVKA
+147 SAKDAGLLKTNPVKA
-162 TKPPRLIRKE
+162 TKSPRLIRKE
-172 KVFLSPEQAQ
+172 KVFLSPAQAQ
-182 RLLAIAEKGSY
+182 RLLAVAEKGTY
-193 YVDKTTADSGQLYL
+193 YIDKTTADPGQLYL

-228 LGLTWPCIGTDTISI
+228 LGLTWPCVGTDTLSI

-261 TRTSIR
+261 TQTSIR
-267 TISLDHST
+267 TISLDHTT
-275 MKLLNDWRYYQRA
+275 MQVLNDWRHYQQA
-288 YAEQL
+288 YASL
-293 GNQFQNPHRLVLTNA
+293 LDNQFRNPNRLVLTNA
-308 FGTFVHPDNFRCRH
+308 FGAFVHPDNFRCRH
-322 WAAMCRAADLPK
+322 WAAMCKAADLPT

-360 QCLGHANATMLL
+360 QRLGHANATMLL

-379 NENDAKAADKL
+379 SENDAKAADTL
-390 ADLVTSPKNKKSPG
+390 AGLITNSGNKKSD
-404 CAATP
+404 CAATQSDS
-409 PDDSNRDNNV
+409 DDSD

>member
-1 MANRAKGTGTIIHD
+1 MYQYQQLDIHG
-15 RKRNRWIFQF
+15 Q
-25 WQTMSDGKKHRRA
+25 KHRRA
-38 VAAKTRAALE
+38 ITAKTRATLE

-64 REWMQKWLA
+64 REWIQKWLA

-87 YRRMLAYVPVE
+87 YRRMLAYIPTG

-172 KVFLSPEQAQ
+172 KVFLSPAQAQ
-182 RLLAIAEKGSY
+182 RLLAVAEKGSY
-193 YVDKTTADSGQLYL
+193 YVDKTTADPGQLYL
-207 LRCYAVLIRLALVTG
+207 LRCYAVLVRLALVTG

-228 LGLTWPCIGTDTISI
+228 LGLTWPCVGTDTLSI
-243 RYQEQYSSNKGY
+243 RYQEQYSSDKGY

-261 TRTSIR
+261 TQTSIR
-267 TISLDHST
+267 TISLDYMT
-275 MKLLNDWRYYQRA
+275 MKVLNDWHQYQKA
-288 YAEQL
+288 YASML
-293 GNQFQNPHRLVLTNA
+293 GNQFRNPNRLVLTNA

-360 QCLGHANATMLL
+360 QRLGHANATMLL

-379 NENDAKAADKL
+379 SENDAKAADTL
-390 ADLVTSPKNKKSPG
+390 AGLITNSGNKKSD
-404 CAATP
+404 CAATQSDS
-409 PDDSNRDNNV
+409 DDSD

>member
-1 MANRAKGTGTIIHD
+1 MANRTKGTGTIIHD
-15 RKRNRWIFQF
+15 KKRNRWIFQF

-38 VAAKTRAALE
+38 IAAKTRAALE

-64 REWMQKWLA
+64 REWIQKWMA
-73 VYVDNVVKDNTIVY
+73 VYVDNVVKDNTIDY

-147 SAKEAELLKTNPVKA
+147 SARDAGFLKNNPAKA

-172 KVFLSPEQAQ
+172 KVFLSPAQAQ

-193 YVDKTTADSGQLYL
+193 YVDKTTADPGQLYL

-228 LGLTWPCIGTDTISI
+228 LGLTWPCVGTDTISI
-243 RYQEQYSSNKGY
+243 RYQEQYSPKKGY

-261 TRTSIR
+261 TQTSIR
-267 TISLDHST
+267 TISLDCT
-275 MKLLNDWRYYQRA
+275 TLKVLNDWRYYQQA

-293 GNQFQNPHRLVLTNA
+293 GNQFQNPNRLVLTNA

-322 WAAMCRAADLPK
+322 WAAMCKAADLPT

-360 QCLGHANATMLL
+360 QRLGHANATMLL

-379 NENDAKAADKL
+379 SENDAKAADTL
-390 ADLVTSPKNKKSPG
+390 AGLITNSGNKKSD
-404 CAATP
+404 CAATQSDS
-409 PDDSNRDNNV
+409 DDSD

>member
-1 MANRAKGTGTIIHD
+1 MANRANGTGTIIHD
-15 RKRNRWIFQF
+15 HKRSRWIFQY
-25 WQTMSDGKKHRRA
+25 WQVMADGKKHRRA
-38 VAAKTRAALE
+38 LSAKTRAALE
-48 QRIAKLDIT
+48 QRIARLDIT

-64 REWMQKWLA
+64 CGWIQKWLA
-73 VYVDNVVKDNTIVY
+73 VYVDKVVKDNTIVY

-147 SAKEAELLKTNPVKA
+147 SAKDAGLLKTNPVKA

-172 KVFLSPEQAQ
+172 KVFLSPAQAQ
-182 RLLAIAEKGSY
+182 RLLAVAEKGTY
-193 YVDKTTADSGQLYL
+193 YIDKTTADPGQLYL

-243 RYQEQYSSNKGY
+243 RYQEQYSPNKGY

-261 TRTSIR
+261 TQTSIR
-267 TISLDHST
+267 TISLDYTT
-275 MKLLNDWRYYQRA
+275 MQVLNGWHNYQKA
-288 YAEQL
+288 YASML
-293 GNQFQNPHRLVLTNA
+293 GNQFRNPNRLVLTNA

-322 WAAMCRAADLPK
+322 WAAMCKAADLPK

-360 QCLGHANATMLL
+360 QRLGHANATMLL

-379 NENDAKAADKL
+379 DENDAKAADKL
-390 ADLVTSPKNKKSPG
+390 ADLVTGPKNKKSD
-404 CAATP
+404 CAGTQS
-409 PDDSNRDNNV
+409 DK